1 MGIFH
6 KLKSVIS
13 KKKSFVCV
21 GLDPHKDYLPISDV
35 FEFNKIII
43 DSTIDIVSAYK
54 PQFAFYE
61 SLGLEG
67 LKQLKLTIEYI
78 KKISDDVIIIGDAKR
93 GDIDSTSAAYANS
106 LFNFWEVD
114 IATVNPYMGRD
125 SILPFLEYK
134 SRGIYV
140 ICRTSNM
147 GGRDLQELKLDSGDK
162 IYEKV
167 AEYTDEISSEDN
179 LGYVIG
185 ATYPNEIKS
194 LREKYPSRSFLIPGI
209 GKQGGDLKTSVDSA
223 KDFANTGFLINA
235 SRSIIFSAKN
245 NEDFGL
251 SARNE
256 SIKLRDNINNL
267 LI

>member
-78 KKISDDVIIIGDAKR
+78 KKTSEDVIIIGDAKR

-114 IATVNPYMGRD
+114 
-125 SILPFLEYK
+125 L
-134 SRGIYV
+134 
-140 ICRTSNM
+140 
-147 GGRDLQELKLDSGDK
+147 
-162 IYEKV
+162 
-167 AEYTDEISSEDN
+167 
-179 LGYVIG
+179 
-185 ATYPNEIKS
+185 S
-194 LREKYPSRSFLIPGI
+194 LIHI
-209 GKQGGDLKTSVDSA
+209 
-223 KDFANTGFLINA
+223 
-235 SRSIIFSAKN
+235 
-245 NEDFGL
+245 
-251 SARNE
+251 
-256 SIKLRDNINNL
+256 
-267 LI
+267 